1 MTTNGIAL
9 FSALNAKIDYLDQR
23 QRLIATNISNA
34 DTPGYRPQDL
44 EDVDFGRVLTKV
56 TGDRTIRMA
65 ATAGGHLP
73 SFNAINNP
81 DAESMKHTYE
91 AAPSGNAVILEEQMV
106 NANRT
111 NIDYGL
117 MLNVYKKNV
126 GMLKTAIGAP
136 AGN

>member
-1 MTTNGIAL
+1 MTTNDIAL

-34 DTPGYRPQDL
+34 DTPGYRPKDL
-44 EDVDFGRVLTKV
+44 KEVDFGRVLTKV
-56 TGDRTIRMA
+56 TGDRSIRMESTQA
-65 ATAGGHLP
+65 GHLP
-73 SFNAINNP
+73 AVNAVMNP
-81 DAESMKHTYE
+81 KAGTMKHTYE
-91 AAPSGNAVILEEQMV
+91 AAPGGNAVILEEQMV